1 MTVAAVIAVIMGSV
15 LIPDRYDED
24 GVFSETQMR
33 AQFAT
38 IFLSFIILGIM
49 SIFSVLPVMLS
60 IRDMFHRHQ
69 TAGMLGSG
77 SLAWALGYAEK
88 GFILVSSTIFCV
100 IFLLISF
107 SPTEQTIRGGVGFW
121 VRTAMLFSITLTD
134 MLSALP

>member
-1 MTVAAVIAVIMGSV
+1 MSVAAVIAVIMGSV
-15 LIPDRYDED
+15 LIPDRED
-24 GVFSETQMR
+24 SDLTETQMR

-88 GFILVSSTIFCV
+88 GFIVVSSTIFCV
-100 IFLLISF
+100 VFLLIAF
-107 SPTEQTIRGGVGFW
+107 SPTNETVRGGVAFW
-121 VRTAMLFSITLTD
+121 VRTNCHERLCT
-134 MLSALP
+134 